1 MDKRILLLST
11 YFRVYTRYH
20 GQFTG
25 AWRGAFHFLTN
36 YLLFTILL
44 QRPDRHYQIRVE
56 DQQLWL

>member
-11 YFRVYTRYH
+11 YFRMYTRYH

-25 AWRGAFHFLTN
+25 AWCGAFHFLTN